1 MSAALWCC
9 QCLPAWQVRACLD
22 AVDEI
27 QKMAELLGLR
37 DECGEGTLGALALAG
52 SCLADNRLNLDVY
65 PDGCR
70 RFLQLFKEQQGEVVQ
85 VEFLRLSSNDCLL
98 DPALGSLPHLKH
110 LKSLVLKGGHA
121 RDEFGS
127 YQHGSLTSLPP
138 DFGNLSCLTHLDL
151 SFNRLSTLPSCIL
164 HLPSLRVL
172 LVSHN
177 SLVTLPEDF
186 GRLSKLT
193 FFSAMKNLLKDL
205 PQSIGEL
212 SMLQNLDLSENALE
226 LLPEQIGDLHNCTE
240 LDLSGN
246 CLLSIPDSL
255 ANLKS
260 LRRLHLHS
268 NLLVTVPASL
278 ASLPN
283 LSRLDLQNNRLRA
296 IPAEIQTLPFVH
308 IRGNP
313 LGKTEPSLQAGNC
326 KASAAVCSAQ
336 LFPHSAQH
344 GVDGLSNLY
353 LLLLPKSYR
362 HRYSHCQKAR
372 KTLCCIR
379 RGQSLHDVINSCIS
393 SGSFTVTSEG
403 CNVFLAC
410 GTRFYFPPGAA
421 SDPLKIHFRSFIPD
435 LQWVKL
441 RHHDVLLSR
450 VLELQPH
457 GVQFQQ
463 EVQIWMPYI
472 SPQTPHQHEVVVR
485 TFNEQSWSDLKTRVI
500 QRRKS
505 KKCVA
510 HCCVLHF
517 SWFLVVSRL
526 VQNECEVPAEGTLL
540 FSSVDPNIKVIF
552 PPGVTKE
559 PRSVKLQVCMLFAR
573 AAFACWV
580 LEELSEQ
587 CGNLVPDCFAH
598 CAVCHIQVL
607 PVSAEEIQEI
617 TASAEC
623 RASPLLYLSQDST
636 VDFLKPVRIQLPLPP
651 GVTGLNLDRSRLHIL
666 HGDLEGQTWNDITSE
681 VVLEFTHL
689 YAVFE
694 VTHFSWYWLWYT
706 TKTYIGGIAKKVY
719 ERLRLYQVNFI
730 ALQRKK
736 DPEQVLLQCVPK
748 HKVDPVLKK
757 LQDRYRGPEPSDMVE
772 MFEGEQF
779 FAAFERGISIDMDRP
794 DCVDGRL
801 SFIFYS
807 HLKNMKEI
815 YVTSPVDRKGQ
826 AVKGQSLTACF
837 LFAKVSFYRGA
848 VPDSIPEDASRRRK
862 GPDSLWLATLP
873 IKLPQLKPRWDENP
887 GPLYGFSFPPL
898 NLGNAETG
906 YLTQANLLSIARR
919 VGADWQSIGLNL
931 GLTYQQIE
939 RIGYNNREDLNKQ
952 ILDMLFSWA
961 QQNSED
967 PGCVSKLIRAMK
979 ESGRQ
984 DIADEVEAIIELG
997 RQKYSDSIR
1006 RVGLEQES
1014 STEDSA

>member
-1 MSAALWCC
+1 T
-9 QCLPAWQVRACLD
+9 
-22 AVDEI
+22 
-27 QKMAELLGLR
+27 QKMAELLGLGDKCR
-37 DECGEGTLGALALAG
+37 EGASGASALAG

-65 PDGCR
+65 PDGCC
-70 RFLQLFKEQQGEVVQ
+70 RFLQLFKGRRGEVVQ
-85 VEFLRLSSNDCLL
+85 VEFLRLSSNDHLL
-98 DPALGSLPHLKH
+98 GTTLGILPHLKH

-127 YQHGSLTSLPP
+127 CQHGSLTKLPP
-138 DFGNLSCLTHLDL
+138 NIGNLRCLTHLDL
-151 SFNRLSTLPSCIL
+151 SFNNLSTLPSCIL

-177 SLVTLPEDF
+177 SLVALPEDF
-186 GRLSKLT
+186 GSLSKLT
-193 FFSAMKNLLKDL
+193 FFSAMKNQLKDL

-212 SMLQNLDLSENALE
+212 AVLQDLYLSENALE
-226 LLPEQIGDLHNCTE
+226 FLPEEVGNLHNCTE

-246 CLLSIPDSL
+246 CLSSIPDSL
-255 ANLKS
+255 NLKS

-283 LSRLDLQNNRLRA
+283 LSRLDLQNNCLRA
-296 IPAEIQTLPFVH
+296 VPPEIQTLPFVH
-308 IRGNP
+308 LRGNP
-313 LGKTEPSLQAGNC
+313 LGETEPSQQADES
-326 KASAAVCSAQ
+326 SARRLRR
-336 LFPHSAQH
+336 LF
-344 GVDGLSNLY
+344 L
-353 LLLLPKSYR
+353 
-362 HRYSHCQKAR
+362 
-372 KTLCCIR
+372 T
-379 RGQSLHDVINSCIS
+379 
-393 SGSFTVTSEG
+393 SGEDSFSVTSEG
-403 CNVFLAC
+403 CKVVLAC
-410 GTRFYFPPGAA
+410 GIHFYFPPGAA
-421 SDPLKIHFRSFIPD
+421 SHPLRIYFRTLAPDP
-435 LQWVKL
+435 QWVKL
-441 RHHDVLLSR
+441 RHHDVLLSG

-457 GVQFQQ
+457 GVKFQQ
-463 EVQIWMPYI
+463 EVQIRMPYA
-472 SPQTPHQHEVVVR
+472 SPQTLHQREVVVR
-485 TFNEQSWSDLKTRVI
+485 TFSGQSWSDLRTRVE
-500 QRRKS
+500 QKRKS
-505 KKCVA
+505 KKHVA
-510 HCCVLHF
+510 HCSVLHF

-526 VQNECEVPAEGTLL
+526 VQNECKVPTEGTLL
-540 FSSVDPNIKVIF
+540 FSSVDPNIKVTF
-552 PPGVTKE
+552 PPGVTE
-559 PRSVKLQVCMLFAR
+559 ETRSVKL
-573 AAFACWV
+573 
-580 LEELSEQ
+580 
-587 CGNLVPDCFAH
+587 
-598 CAVCHIQVL
+598 QVL
-607 PVSAEEIQEI
+607 PVSAEEMEEI
-617 TASAEC
+617 TADAGC
-623 RASPLLYLSQDST
+623 RASPLLCLSQDSLM
-636 VDFLKPVRIQLPLPP
+636 DFLRPVRIQLPLPP
-651 GVTGLNLDRSRLHIL
+651 GVTGLNLDRSRLHLL
-666 HGDLEGQTWNDITSE
+666 HGDLEGQTWDDITSQ

-719 ERLRLYQVNFI
+719 ERLRMYQVNFI

-826 AVKGQSLTACF
+826 AVKGQ
-837 LFAKVSFYRGA
+837 VSFYRGA
-848 VPDSIPEDASRRRK
+848 IPESIPEDASRRRK

-873 IKLPQLKPRWDENP
+873 IKLPRLKPRWGENP
-887 GPLYGFSFPPL
+887 GPLNGFSFPPL

-919 VGADWQSIGLNL
+919 VGADWQTIGLNL
-931 GLTYQQIE
+931 GLTYHQIE
-939 RIGYNNREDLNKQ
+939 RIGYNNREDLDKQ

-967 PGCVSKLIRAMK
+967 PDCVSKLITAMK
-979 ESGRQ
+979 VSGRQ
-984 DIADEVEAIIELG
+984 DIADEVETIIDLG
-997 RQKYSDSIR
+997 RQKYRESIR

-1014 STEDSA
+1014 STEDSAIAMM

>member
-1 MSAALWCC
+1 T
-9 QCLPAWQVRACLD
+9 
-22 AVDEI
+22 
-27 QKMAELLGLR
+27 QKMAKLLELG
-37 DECGEGTLGALALAG
+37 DKCGEGASRAPVLTG

-65 PDGCR
+65 PDGCH
-70 RFLQLFKEQQGEVVQ
+70 RFLQLFEERRGEVIQ
-85 VEFLRLSSNDCLL
+85 VEFLRLSSNDHLL
-98 DPALGSLPHLKH
+98 GTTLGILPHLKH

-127 YQHGSLTSLPP
+127 CQYGSLTSLPP
-138 DFGNLSCLTHLDL
+138 DVGNLRCLTHLDI
-151 SFNRLSTLPSCIL
+151 SFNSLSTLPSCIL
-164 HLPSLRVL
+164 HLPSLRML

-177 SLVTLPEDF
+177 SLVALPEDF
-186 GRLSKLT
+186 GSLSKLT
-193 FFSAMKNLLKDL
+193 FFSAMKNQLKDL

-212 SMLQNLDLSENALE
+212 AVLQDLDLSENALE
-226 LLPEQIGDLHNCTE
+226 FLPEEVGNLRNCTE

-246 CLLSIPDSL
+246 RLSSIPDSL

-283 LSRLDLQNNRLRA
+283 LSRLDLQNNCLRTV
-296 IPAEIQTLPFVH
+296 PPEIQTSPFV
-308 IRGNP
+308 RLQGNP
-313 LGKTEPSLQAGNC
+313 LGETEPSPQAGNC
-326 KASAAVCSAQ
+326 KASS
-336 LFPHSAQH
+336 LH
-344 GVDGLSNLY
+344 GVT
-353 LLLLPKSYR
+353 
-362 HRYSHCQKAR
+362 H
-372 KTLCCIR
+372 
-379 RGQSLHDVINSCIS
+379 SCIS

-403 CNVFLAC
+403 CKVVLAC
-410 GTRFYFPPGAA
+410 GIHFYFPPGTA
-421 SDPLKIHFRSFIPD
+421 SDPLRIYFRTLAPD
-435 LQWVKL
+435 PQWVKL
-441 RHHDVLLSR
+441 RHHDVLLST

-457 GVQFQQ
+457 GVKFQQ
-463 EVQIWMPYI
+463 EVQIWLPYAP
-472 SPQTPHQHEVVVR
+472 PQTLHQREVVVR
-485 TFNEQSWSDLKTRVI
+485 TFSGQSWSDLRTRVE
-500 QRRKS
+500 QKRKS
-505 KKCVA
+505 KKHVA
-510 HCCVLHF
+510 HCSVLHF

-526 VQNECEVPAEGTLL
+526 VQNECKVPTEGTLL
-540 FSSVDPNIKVIF
+540 FSSVDPNIKVTF
-552 PPGVTKE
+552 PPGVTE
-559 PRSVKLQVCMLFAR
+559 ETRSVKL
-573 AAFACWV
+573 
-580 LEELSEQ
+580 
-587 CGNLVPDCFAH
+587 
-598 CAVCHIQVL
+598 QVL
-607 PVSAEEIQEI
+607 PVSAEEIEEI
-617 TASAEC
+617 TADAGC
-623 RASPLLYLSQDST
+623 RASPLLCLSQDSL
-636 VDFLKPVRIQLPLPP
+636 VDFLRPVRIQLPLPP
-651 GVTGLNLDRSRLHIL
+651 GVTGLNLDRSRLHLL
-666 HGDLEGQTWNDITSE
+666 HGDLEGQTWDDITSQ

-719 ERLRLYQVNFI
+719 ERLRMYQVNFI

-779 FAAFERGISIDMDRP
+779 FAAFERGICIDMDRP

-801 SFIFYS
+801 LFIFYS

-826 AVKGQSLTACF
+826 AVKGQ
-837 LFAKVSFYRGA
+837 VSFYRGA
-848 VPDSIPEDASRRRK
+848 VPESIPEDASRRRK

-873 IKLPQLKPRWDENP
+873 IKLPRLKPRWGENP
-887 GPLYGFSFPPL
+887 GSLNGFSFPPL

-919 VGADWQSIGLNL
+919 MGADWQTIGLNL

-939 RIGYNNREDLNKQ
+939 RIGYNNREDLDKQ

-961 QQNSED
+961 QQNLED
-967 PGCVSKLIRAMK
+967 PDCVNKLITAMK

-984 DIADEVEAIIELG
+984 DIADEVETIIELG
-997 RQKYSDSIR
+997 RQKYRESIR
-1006 RVGLEQES
+1006 RMGLEQES
-1014 STEDSA
+1014 STEDSAIAMM

>member
-1 MSAALWCC
+1 VSMWG
-9 QCLPAWQVRACLD
+9 V
-22 AVDEI
+22 
-27 QKMAELLGLR
+27 
-37 DECGEGTLGALALAG
+37 
-52 SCLADNRLNLDVY
+52 
-65 PDGCR
+65 
-70 RFLQLFKEQQGEVVQ
+70 QLTA
-85 VEFLRLSSNDCLL
+85 RM
-98 DPALGSLPHLKH
+98 
-110 LKSLVLKGGHA
+110 GGHFLFQPA
-121 RDEFGS
+121 
-127 YQHGSLTSLPP
+127 
-138 DFGNLSCLTHLDL
+138 
-151 SFNRLSTLPSCIL
+151 
-164 HLPSLRVL
+164 
-172 LVSHN
+172 
-177 SLVTLPEDF
+177 
-186 GRLSKLT
+186 
-193 FFSAMKNLLKDL
+193 
-205 PQSIGEL
+205 
-212 SMLQNLDLSENALE
+212 
-226 LLPEQIGDLHNCTE
+226 
-240 LDLSGN
+240 
-246 CLLSIPDSL
+246 

-283 LSRLDLQNNRLRA
+283 LSRLDLQNNCLRA
-296 IPAEIQTLPFVH
+296 IPAEIQALPFVH
-308 IRGNP
+308 VRGNP
-313 LGKTEPSLQAGNC
+313 LGETEPSPTRRL
-326 KASAAVCSAQ
+326 KRLFLAS
-336 LFPHSAQH
+336 
-344 GVDGLSNLY
+344 GE
-353 LLLLPKSYR
+353 
-362 HRYSHCQKAR
+362 
-372 KTLCCIR
+372 
-379 RGQSLHDVINSCIS
+379 
-393 SGSFTVTSEG
+393 GSFTVTSEG
-403 CNVFLAC
+403 CRVVLAC
-410 GTRFYFPPGAA
+410 GIRFYFPPGAA
-421 SDPLKIHFRSFIPD
+421 SAPLRIHFRSLTPD
-435 LQWVKL
+435 PQWVKL

-457 GVQFQQ
+457 GIQFQQ
-463 EVQIWMPYI
+463 EVQIWMPFI

-485 TFNEQSWSDLKTRVI
+485 TFSGQSWNDLKTR
-500 QRRKS
+500 
-505 KKCVA
+505 CVA

-526 VQNECEVPAEGTLL
+526 VQNECKVPAEGTLL

-552 PPGVTKE
+552 PPGVTQE
-559 PRSVKLQVCMLFAR
+559 PRNVKLQVCMLF
-573 AAFACWV
+573 
-580 LEELSEQ
+580 E
-587 CGNLVPDCFAH
+587 
-598 CAVCHIQVL
+598 
-607 PVSAEEIQEI
+607 EI
-617 TASAEC
+617 TAHAEC

-636 VDFLKPVRIQLPLPP
+636 MDFLKPVRIQLPLPP
-651 GVTGLNLDRSRLHIL
+651 GVTGLNLDRSRLHVL
-666 HGDLEGQTWNDITSE
+666 HGDPKGQTWNDITSE

-694 VTHFSWYWLWYT
+694 VTHFSWVPHFFKFLVSRYWLWYT

-730 ALQRKK
+730 ALQRKR

-757 LQDRYRGPEPSDMVE
+757 LQDRYRGPEPSDMVD

-815 YVTSPVDRKGQ
+815 Y
-826 AVKGQSLTACF
+826 
-837 LFAKVSFYRGA
+837 VSFYRGA

-887 GPLYGFSFPPL
+887 SPLYGFSFPPL

-939 RIGYNNREDLNKQ
+939 EDLNKQ

-967 PGCVSKLIRAMK
+967 PDCVSKLIRALK

-984 DIADEVEAIIELG
+984 DIADEVEAIVELG
-997 RQKYSDSIR
+997 RQKYSESIR
-1006 RVGLEQES
+1006 RLGLEEWGWLSATGES
-1014 STEDSA
+1014 EPQPRAASK

>member
-1 MSAALWCC
+1 T
-9 QCLPAWQVRACLD
+9 
-22 AVDEI
+22 

-37 DECGEGTLGALALAG
+37 DECGEGASGAPPLGG

-65 PDGCR
+65 PDGCH
-70 RFLQLFKEQQGEVVQ
+70 RFLQLFEARRGEVVQ
-85 VEFLRLSSNDCLL
+85 VELLRLSSNDHLL
-98 DPALGSLPHLKH
+98 GTTLGILPHLKH

-127 YQHGSLTSLPP
+127 CQRGSLTHLPP
-138 DFGNLSCLTHLDL
+138 DIGNLRRLTHLDL
-151 SFNRLSTLPSCIL
+151 SFNSLSTLPSCIL

-177 SLVTLPEDF
+177 SLVALPEDF
-186 GRLSKLT
+186 GSLSKLT
-193 FFSAMKNLLKDL
+193 FFSAMKNQLKDL

-212 SMLQNLDLSENALE
+212 VVLQDLDLSENALE
-226 LLPEQIGDLHNCTE
+226 FLPEEIGKLHSCTE
-240 LDLSGN
+240 MDLSGN
-246 CLLSIPDSL
+246 RLLSIPDSL

-283 LSRLDLQNNRLRA
+283 LSRLDLQNNSLRVV
-296 IPAEIQTLPFVH
+296 PPEIQTSPFVH
-308 IRGNP
+308 LRGNP
-313 LGKTEPSLQAGNC
+313 LGEPEPSLQADESRARGLRRLFL
-326 KASAAVCSAQ
+326 AS
-336 LFPHSAQH
+336 
-344 GVDGLSNLY
+344 GED
-353 LLLLPKSYR
+353 
-362 HRYSHCQKAR
+362 
-372 KTLCCIR
+372 
-379 RGQSLHDVINSCIS
+379 
-393 SGSFTVTSEG
+393 SFTVTSEG
-403 CNVFLAC
+403 CKVVLAC
-410 GTRFYFPPGAA
+410 GIHFYFPPGAT
-421 SDPLKIHFRSFIPD
+421 SDPLRIDFRILAPNP
-435 LQWVKL
+435 QWVKL

-457 GVQFQQ
+457 GVKFQQ
-463 EVQIWMPYI
+463 EVQIWMPYA
-472 SPQTPHQHEVVVR
+472 SPQTLHQREVVVW
-485 TFNEQSWSDLKTRVI
+485 TFSGQSWSDLRTRVE
-500 QRRKS
+500 QKRKS
-505 KKCVA
+505 KKPVA
-510 HCCVLHF
+510 HCSVLHF

-526 VQNECEVPAEGTLL
+526 VQNECRVPTEGTLL
-540 FSSVDPNIKVIF
+540 FSSVDPNIKVTF
-552 PPGVTKE
+552 PPGVTE
-559 PRSVKLQVCMLFAR
+559 ETRSVKL
-573 AAFACWV
+573 
-580 LEELSEQ
+580 
-587 CGNLVPDCFAH
+587 
-598 CAVCHIQVL
+598 QVL
-607 PVSAEEIQEI
+607 PVSAEEIEEL
-617 TASAEC
+617 TGAAGC
-623 RASPLLYLSQDST
+623 RASPLLCLSQDSA
-636 VDFLKPVRIQLPLPP
+636 VDFLRPVRIQLPLPP
-651 GVTGLNLDRSRLHIL
+651 GVTGLNLDRSRLHLL
-666 HGDLEGQTWNDITSE
+666 HGDLEGQTWDDITSQ

-719 ERLRLYQVNFI
+719 ERLRMYQVNFI

-826 AVKGQSLTACF
+826 AVKGQ
-837 LFAKVSFYRGA
+837 VSFYRGA
-848 VPDSIPEDASRRRK
+848 VPASVPEEASRRRK
-862 GPDSLWLATLP
+862 GRDSLWLATLP
-873 IKLPQLKPRWDENP
+873 IKLPRLKPCWSENP
-887 GPLYGFSFPPL
+887 HPLNGFSFPPL

-919 VGADWQSIGLNL
+919 VGADWQTIGLNL
-931 GLTYQQIE
+931 GLTYPQIE
-939 RIGYNNREDLNKQ
+939 RIGYNNREDLDKQ
-952 ILDMLFSWA
+952 ILEMLFSWA

-967 PGCVSKLIRAMK
+967 PDCVSKLVRAMK

-984 DIADEVEAIIELG
+984 DIADEVETIIELG
-997 RQKYSDSIR
+997 RRKYRESIR

-1014 STEDSA
+1014 STEDSAIAMT

>member
-1 MSAALWCC
+1 MSAAL
-9 QCLPAWQVRACLD
+9 CLPAWQVRACLD
-22 AVDEI
+22 PVDEM

-37 DECGEGTLGALALAG
+37 DECGEGTLGAPALAG

-98 DPALGSLPHLKH
+98 ETTLDSLPHLKH

-138 DFGNLSCLTHLDL
+138 DVGNLSCLTHLDL
-151 SFNRLSTLPSCIL
+151 SFNRLSTLPNCIL
-164 HLPSLRVL
+164 QLPSLRVL

-186 GRLSKLT
+186 GCLSKLT
-193 FFSAMKNLLKDL
+193 FFSAMKNQLKDL

-212 SMLQNLDLSENALE
+212 SMLQDLDLSENALE
-226 LLPEQIGDLHNCTE
+226 LLPEEVGNLHNCTE

-246 CLLSIPDSL
+246 RLLNIPDSL
-255 ANLKS
+255 
-260 LRRLHLHS
+260 
-268 NLLVTVPASL
+268 
-278 ASLPN
+278 
-283 LSRLDLQNNRLRA
+283 
-296 IPAEIQTLPFVH
+296 
-308 IRGNP
+308 
-313 LGKTEPSLQAGNC
+313 
-326 KASAAVCSAQ
+326 
-336 LFPHSAQH
+336 
-344 GVDGLSNLY
+344 
-353 LLLLPKSYR
+353 
-362 HRYSHCQKAR
+362 
-372 KTLCCIR
+372 
-379 RGQSLHDVINSCIS
+379 
-393 SGSFTVTSEG
+393 G
-403 CNVFLAC
+403 CRVVLAC
-410 GTRFYFPPGAA
+410 GIRFYFPPGAA
-421 SDPLKIHFRSFIPD
+421 SDPLKIHFRSLTPD
-435 LQWVKL
+435 PQWVKL
-441 RHHDVLLSR
+441 RHHDVLLSG

-472 SPQTPHQHEVVVR
+472 SPQSPHQHEVVVR
-485 TFNEQSWSDLKTRVI
+485 TFSGQSWSDLKTRVK
-500 QRRKS
+500 RKRKS

-526 VQNECEVPAEGTLL
+526 VQNECKVPAEGTLL

-559 PRSVKLQVCMLFAR
+559 PRSVKLQV
-573 AAFACWV
+573 
-580 LEELSEQ
+580 
-587 CGNLVPDCFAH
+587 
-598 CAVCHIQVL
+598 L

-617 TASAEC
+617 TANAGC
-623 RASPLLYLSQDST
+623 RASPLLYLSQDSA

-651 GVTGLNLDRSRLHIL
+651 GVTGLNLDQSRLHIL

-748 HKVDPVLKK
+748 HKVEPVLKK

-826 AVKGQSLTACF
+826 AVKGQ
-837 LFAKVSFYRGA
+837 VSFYRGA
-848 VPDSIPEDASRRRK
+848 VPDNIPEDASRRRK

-887 GPLYGFSFPPL
+887 GPLCGFSFPPL

-967 PGCVSKLIRAMK
+967 PGCVSKLIAAMK

-997 RQKYSDSIR
+997 RQKYSESIR

-1014 STEDSA
+1014 STEDSAIAMV

>member
-1 MSAALWCC
+1 T
-9 QCLPAWQVRACLD
+9 
-22 AVDEI
+22 
-27 QKMAELLGLR
+27 QKMADLLGLG
-37 DECGEGTLGALALAG
+37 DACGEGALGATVLAG

-70 RFLQLFKEQQGEVVQ
+70 RFLQLLEVQRGEVVQ
-85 VEFLRLSSNDCLL
+85 VEFLRLSTNDHLL
-98 DPALGSLPHLKH
+98 DTTLGILPHLKH

-127 YQHGSLTSLPP
+127 CQHGSLTNLPP
-138 DFGNLSCLTHLDL
+138 DIGNLKCLTHLDL
-151 SFNRLSTLPSCIL
+151 SFNSLSTLPSCIL

-177 SLVTLPEDF
+177 SLVALPEDF
-186 GRLSKLT
+186 GSLSKLT
-193 FFSAMKNLLKDL
+193 FFSAMKNQLKDL

-212 SMLQNLDLSENALE
+212 TELQDLDLSENALE
-226 LLPEQIGDLHNCTE
+226 FLPEEIGNLHSCRE

-246 CLLSIPDSL
+246 CLSSIPDSI

-283 LSRLDLQNNRLRA
+283 LSRLDLQNNCLRA
-296 IPAEIQTLPFVH
+296 VPPEIQTSPFVH
-308 IRGNP
+308 LRGNP
-313 LGKTEPSLQAGNC
+313 LGETEPSPQADESSTREL
-326 KASAAVCSAQ
+326 KRLFLAS
-336 LFPHSAQH
+336 
-344 GVDGLSNLY
+344 GED
-353 LLLLPKSYR
+353 
-362 HRYSHCQKAR
+362 
-372 KTLCCIR
+372 
-379 RGQSLHDVINSCIS
+379 
-393 SGSFTVTSEG
+393 SFTVTSEG
-403 CNVFLAC
+403 CKVVLAC
-410 GTRFYFPPGAA
+410 GIHFSFPPGAA
-421 SDPLKIHFRSFIPD
+421 SDPLRIYFRTLAPD
-435 LQWVKL
+435 PQWVKL

-457 GVQFQQ
+457 GVKFQQ
-463 EVQIWMPYI
+463 EVQIWMPCAF
-472 SPQTPHQHEVVVR
+472 PQTLHQREVVVR
-485 TFNEQSWSDLKTRVI
+485 TFNGQSWSDLRTRVE
-500 QRRKS
+500 QKRKS
-505 KKCVA
+505 KKYVA
-510 HCCVLHF
+510 HCSVLHF

-526 VQNECEVPAEGTLL
+526 VQNECKVPAEGTLL
-540 FSSVDPNIKVIF
+540 FSSVDPNIKVTF
-552 PPGVTKE
+552 PAGVTE
-559 PRSVKLQVCMLFAR
+559 GTRSVKL
-573 AAFACWV
+573 
-580 LEELSEQ
+580 
-587 CGNLVPDCFAH
+587 
-598 CAVCHIQVL
+598 QVL
-607 PVSAEEIQEI
+607 PVSAEEIEEI
-617 TASAEC
+617 TADAGC
-623 RASPLLYLSQDST
+623 RASPLLCLSQDSLL
-636 VDFLKPVRIQLPLPP
+636 DFLRPVRIQLPLPP
-651 GVTGLNLDRSRLHIL
+651 GVTGLNLDRSRLHLL
-666 HGDLEGQTWNDITSE
+666 HGDLEGQTWDDITSQ

-719 ERLRLYQVNFI
+719 ERLRMYQVNFI

-826 AVKGQSLTACF
+826 AVKGQ
-837 LFAKVSFYRGA
+837 VSFYRGA
-848 VPDSIPEDASRRRK
+848 IPESIPEDASRRRK

-873 IKLPQLKPRWDENP
+873 IKLPRLKPRWGENS
-887 GPLYGFSFPPL
+887 GPLNGFSFPPL

-919 VGADWQSIGLNL
+919 VGTDWQTIGLNL

-939 RIGYNNREDLNKQ
+939 RIGYNNREDLDKQ

-961 QQNSED
+961 QQNNED
-967 PGCVSKLIRAMK
+967 PECVNKLITAMK

-984 DIADEVEAIIELG
+984 DIADEVETIIELG
-997 RQKYSDSIR
+997 RQKYRESIR

-1014 STEDSA
+1014 STEDSAIAMM

>member
-1 MSAALWCC
+1 M
-9 QCLPAWQVRACLD
+9 
-22 AVDEI
+22 
-27 QKMAELLGLR
+27 QKMAELLGLG
-37 DECGEGTLGALALAG
+37 DECREGASGAPVLAG

-65 PDGCR
+65 PDGCHW
-70 RFLQLFKEQQGEVVQ
+70 FLQLFERRQGEVVQ
-85 VEFLRLSSNDCLL
+85 VEFLRLSSNDHLL
-98 DPALGSLPHLKH
+98 GTTLGILPNLKH

-127 YQHGSLTSLPP
+127 CQHGSLTSLPR
-138 DFGNLSCLTHLDL
+138 DLGNLRCLTHLDL
-151 SFNRLSTLPSCIL
+151 SFNSLYTLPSCIL

-177 SLVTLPEDF
+177 SLVALPEDF
-186 GRLSKLT
+186 GSLSKLT
-193 FFSAMKNLLKDL
+193 FFSAMKNQLKDL
-205 PQSIGEL
+205 PPSIGEL
-212 SMLQNLDLSENALE
+212 AVLQDLDLSENALE
-226 LLPEQIGDLHNCTE
+226 VLPEEVGNLHNCTE

-246 CLLSIPDSL
+246 RLSSIPDSF

-268 NLLVTVPASL
+268 NLLVTVPALL

-283 LSRLDLQNNRLRA
+283 LSRLDLQNNCLRA
-296 IPAEIQTLPFVH
+296 VPPEIQTSPFVCL
-308 IRGNP
+308 RGNP
-313 LGKTEPSLQAGNC
+313 LGETEPSPQADESSAGGLRRLFL
-326 KASAAVCSAQ
+326 AS
-336 LFPHSAQH
+336 
-344 GVDGLSNLY
+344 GED
-353 LLLLPKSYR
+353 
-362 HRYSHCQKAR
+362 
-372 KTLCCIR
+372 
-379 RGQSLHDVINSCIS
+379 
-393 SGSFTVTSEG
+393 SFTVTSEG
-403 CNVFLAC
+403 CKVVLAC
-410 GTRFYFPPGAA
+410 GIHFYFPPGAA
-421 SDPLKIHFRSFIPD
+421 SDSLQIYFRTLAPD
-435 LQWVKL
+435 PQWVKL
-441 RHHDVLLSR
+441 RHHDILLSR

-457 GVQFQQ
+457 GVKFQQ
-463 EVQIWMPYI
+463 EVQIWMPYA
-472 SPQTPHQHEVVVR
+472 SPQTLHEREVVVR
-485 TFNEQSWSDLKTRVI
+485 TFSGQSWSDLRTRVE
-500 QRRKS
+500 QKRKL
-505 KKCVA
+505 KHVA
-510 HCCVLHF
+510 HCSVLHF

-526 VQNECEVPAEGTLL
+526 VQNECKVPTEGTLL
-540 FSSVDPNIKVIF
+540 FSSVDPNIKVTF
-552 PPGVTKE
+552 PPGVTE
-559 PRSVKLQVCMLFAR
+559 ETRSVKL
-573 AAFACWV
+573 
-580 LEELSEQ
+580 
-587 CGNLVPDCFAH
+587 
-598 CAVCHIQVL
+598 QVL
-607 PVSAEEIQEI
+607 PVSAEEIEEI
-617 TASAEC
+617 TADAGC
-623 RASPLLYLSQDST
+623 RASPLLYLSQDSL
-636 VDFLKPVRIQLPLPP
+636 VDFLRPVRIQLPLPP
-651 GVTGLNLDRSRLHIL
+651 GVTGLNLDRSRLHLL
-666 HGDLEGQTWNDITSE
+666 HGNLEGQTWDDITGQ

-719 ERLRLYQVNFI
+719 ERLRMYQVNFI

-736 DPEQVLLQCVPK
+736 DPEQVLLQCIPK

-826 AVKGQSLTACF
+826 AVKGQ
-837 LFAKVSFYRGA
+837 VSFYRGA
-848 VPDSIPEDASRRRK
+848 VPESIPEDASRRRK

-873 IKLPQLKPRWDENP
+873 IKLPRLKPRWGENP
-887 GPLYGFSFPPL
+887 GPLNGCFFPPL

-919 VGADWQSIGLNL
+919 VGADWQTIGLNL

-939 RIGYNNREDLNKQ
+939 RIGYNNREDLDKQ

-967 PGCVSKLIRAMK
+967 PDCVSKLITAMK

-984 DIADEVEAIIELG
+984 DIADEVDTIIELG
-997 RQKYSDSIR
+997 RQKYRESIR

-1014 STEDSA
+1014 STEDSAIAMM

>member
-1 MSAALWCC
+1 M
-9 QCLPAWQVRACLD
+9 
-22 AVDEI
+22 
-27 QKMAELLGLR
+27 QKMAELLGLQ
-37 DECGEGTLGALALAG
+37 DECGEGTSGAPTLTG

-65 PDGCR
+65 RDGCR
-70 RFLQLFKEQQGEVVQ
+70 RFLQLFKEQRGEVVQ
-85 VEFLRLSSNDCLL
+85 VEFLRLSSNDCLF
-98 DPALGSLPHLKH
+98 DTTLGSLPHLKH

-127 YQHGSLTSLPP
+127 YQHGSLTNLPP
-138 DFGNLSCLTHLDL
+138 DFGNLRCLTHLDL
-151 SFNRLSTLPSCIL
+151 GFNRLSTLPRCIL

-186 GRLSKLT
+186 GCLSKLT
-193 FFSAMKNLLKDL
+193 FFSARRNQLKDL

-212 SMLQNLDLSENALE
+212 SMLKDLDLSENALE
-226 LLPEQIGDLHNCTE
+226 LLPEELGNLHNCTE

-246 CLLSIPDSL
+246 CLSSIPDSL

-283 LSRLDLQNNRLRA
+283 LSRLDLQNNCLRT

-308 IRGNP
+308 VRGNP
-313 LGKTEPSLQAGNC
+313 LGETEPSPQAGL
-326 KASAAVCSAQ
+326 KS
-336 LFPHSAQH
+336 
-344 GVDGLSNLY
+344 LY
-353 LLLLPKSYR
+353 N
-362 HRYSHCQKAR
+362 
-372 KTLCCIR
+372 
-379 RGQSLHDVINSCIS
+379 VIHSCIS

-403 CNVFLAC
+403 CSVVLAC
-410 GTRFYFPPGAA
+410 GIHFYFPPGAT
-421 SDPLKIHFRSFIPD
+421 SHPLRINFRSLTPD
-435 LQWVKL
+435 PQWVKL
-441 RHHDVLLSR
+441 RHHDVLLSK

-457 GVQFQQ
+457 GFQFQQ
-463 EVQIWMPYI
+463 EVQIRMPYI

-485 TFNEQSWSDLKTRVI
+485 TFSGQSWSDLRTIVKK
-500 QRRKS
+500 RKA
-505 KKCVA
+505 KRCEA
-510 HCCVLHF
+510 QCCVLHF

-526 VQNECEVPAEGTLL
+526 VQNECKVPAEGTLL

-559 PRSVKLQVCMLFAR
+559 PRSVKLQV
-573 AAFACWV
+573 
-580 LEELSEQ
+580 
-587 CGNLVPDCFAH
+587 
-598 CAVCHIQVL
+598 L
-607 PVSAEEIQEI
+607 PVSAEEVQEI
-617 TASAEC
+617 TANAEC

-651 GVTGLNLDRSRLHIL
+651 EVTGLNLVRSRLHIL
-666 HGDLEGQTWNDITSE
+666 HGDLEGKSWNDITNE

-694 VTHFSWYWLWYT
+694 VTHFSWYWLWYS

-736 DPEQVLLQCVPK
+736 DPEQVLLQCVPN
-748 HKVDPVLKK
+748 HKVDPVLRK

-826 AVKGQSLTACF
+826 AVKGQ
-837 LFAKVSFYRGA
+837 VSFYRGA

-862 GPDSLWLATLP
+862 GPDSRWLATLP

-939 RIGYNNREDLNKQ
+939 RIDYNNREDLNKQ

-967 PGCVSKLIRAMK
+967 PDCVSKLITAMK

-997 RQKYSDSIR
+997 RQKYSESIR

-1014 STEDSA
+1014 STEDSAIALM

>member
-1 MSAALWCC
+1 M
-9 QCLPAWQVRACLD
+9 
-22 AVDEI
+22 
-27 QKMAELLGLR
+27 QKMAELLRLR
-37 DECGEGTLGALALAG
+37 DECREGTLGAPALSG

-65 PDGCR
+65 PDGCC
-70 RFLQLFKEQQGEVVQ
+70 RFLQLFKEQQGEVIQ
-85 VEFLRLSSNDCLL
+85 VEFLRLSSNDHLL
-98 DPALGSLPHLKH
+98 GTMLGSLPYLKH
-110 LKSLVLKGGHA
+110 LKSLVLKGGLA
-121 RDEFGS
+121 RDKFGS
-127 YQHGSLTSLPP
+127 CQHGSLTSLPQ
-138 DFGNLSCLTHLDL
+138 DFGNLRYLTHLDL

-164 HLPSLRVL
+164 HLSSLRQL

-177 SLVTLPEDF
+177 SLVALPEDF
-186 GRLSKLT
+186 GCLSKLT
-193 FFSAMKNLLKDL
+193 FFSAMKNQLKGL
-205 PQSIGEL
+205 PLSIGEL
-212 SMLQNLDLSENALE
+212 SMLQDLDLSENALE
-226 LLPEQIGDLHNCTE
+226 LLPEEVGNLRNCTE

-246 CLLSIPDSL
+246 RLSSVPDSF

-283 LSRLDLQNNRLRA
+283 LSRLDLQNNCLRT
-296 IPAEIQTLPFVH
+296 IPADIQALPFVH
-308 IRGNP
+308 LRGNP
-313 LGKTEPSLQAGNC
+313 LGGAEPSLQADESSARGLQRLFL
-326 KASAAVCSAQ
+326 AS
-336 LFPHSAQH
+336 
-344 GVDGLSNLY
+344 GEN
-353 LLLLPKSYR
+353 
-362 HRYSHCQKAR
+362 
-372 KTLCCIR
+372 
-379 RGQSLHDVINSCIS
+379 
-393 SGSFTVTSEG
+393 SFTVTSKG
-403 CNVFLAC
+403 CKVVLAC
-410 GTRFYFPPGAA
+410 GIHFYFPPGAA
-421 SDPLKIHFRSFIPD
+421 SDPLRIYFRSLAPD
-435 LQWVKL
+435 PQWVKL

-457 GVQFQQ
+457 GVKFQQ
-463 EVQIWMPYI
+463 EVQIWMPFV
-472 SPQTPHQHEVVVR
+472 SPQTLHQHEVVVR
-485 TFNEQSWSDLKTRVI
+485 TFSGQSWSDLRTRVE
-500 QRRKS
+500 QKRKS
-505 KKCVA
+505 KKPVA
-510 HCCVLHF
+510 HCSVLHF

-559 PRSVKLQVCMLFAR
+559 TRSVKM
-573 AAFACWV
+573 
-580 LEELSEQ
+580 
-587 CGNLVPDCFAH
+587 
-598 CAVCHIQVL
+598 QVL
-607 PVSAEEIQEI
+607 PISAEDAEEI
-617 TASAEC
+617 TANAEC
-623 RASPLLYLSQDST
+623 RASPLLCLSQDSL

-651 GVTGLNLDRSRLHIL
+651 GVTGLNLDRSRLHLL
-666 HGDLEGQTWNDITSE
+666 HGDLEGQTWDDITSQ

-706 TKTYIGGIAKKVY
+706 TKTYIGGLAKKVY

-815 YVTSPVDRKGQ
+815 YVTSPMDRKGQ
-826 AVKGQSLTACF
+826 AVKGQ
-837 LFAKVSFYRGA
+837 VSFYRGA
-848 VPDSIPEDASRRRK
+848 IPENIPEDASRRRK

-873 IKLPQLKPRWDENP
+873 IKLPRLKPRWEENP
-887 GPLYGFSFPPL
+887 GPLFGFSFPPL

-906 YLTQANLLSIARR
+906 YLTQANLLGIARR
-919 VGADWQSIGLNL
+919 VGADWQTIGLNL

-939 RIGYNNREDLNKQ
+939 RIGYNNREDLDKQ

-967 PGCVSKLIRAMK
+967 PDCVSKLIRAMK

-984 DIADEVEAIIELG
+984 DIADEVETIIDLG
-997 RQKYSDSIR
+997 RQKYSESIC

-1014 STEDSA
+1014 STEDSAIAM

>member
-1 MSAALWCC
+1 M
-9 QCLPAWQVRACLD
+9 
-22 AVDEI
+22 
-27 QKMAELLGLR
+27 QKMAELLGR
-37 DECGEGTLGALALAG
+37 GDECGEGTLEAPALAG

-70 RFLQLFKEQQGEVVQ
+70 WFLHLFKRRRGEVVQ
-85 VEFLRLSSNDCLL
+85 VEFLRLSSNDRLL
-98 DPALGSLPHLKH
+98 GATLGILPHLKH
-110 LKSLVLKGGHA
+110 LKSLMLKGGHA

-127 YQHGSLTSLPP
+127 CQHGSLTSLPP
-138 DFGNLSCLTHLDL
+138 DVGNLRCLTHLDL
-151 SFNRLSTLPSCIL
+151 SFNSLSTLPSCIL
-164 HLPSLRVL
+164 HLPSLCVL
-172 LVSHN
+172 VVSHN
-177 SLVTLPEDF
+177 SLVALPENF
-186 GRLSKLT
+186 GSLSKLT
-193 FFSAMKNLLKDL
+193 FFSAMKNQLKDL

-212 SMLQNLDLSENALE
+212 AVLQDLDLSENALE
-226 LLPEQIGDLHNCTE
+226 FLPEEIGNLHNCTE

-246 CLLSIPDSL
+246 HLSSIPDSL

-283 LSRLDLQNNRLRA
+283 LSRLDLQNNCLRA
-296 IPAEIQTLPFVH
+296 VPPEIQTSPFVH
-308 IRGNP
+308 LRGNP
-313 LGKTEPSLQAGNC
+313 LGETESSPQAVL
-326 KASAAVCSAQ
+326 K
-336 LFPHSAQH
+336 
-344 GVDGLSNLY
+344 
-353 LLLLPKSYR
+353 
-362 HRYSHCQKAR
+362 
-372 KTLCCIR
+372 
-379 RGQSLHDVINSCIS
+379 SLHSVKHEYIS
-393 SGSFTVTSEG
+393 SGSFNVTSEG
-403 CNVFLAC
+403 CKVVLAC
-410 GTRFYFPPGAA
+410 GIRFYFPPGAA
-421 SDPLKIHFRSFIPD
+421 SDPLQIYFRTLAPD
-435 LQWVKL
+435 PQCVKL

-457 GVQFQQ
+457 GVKFQQ
-463 EVQIWMPYI
+463 KVQIWMPYA
-472 SPQTPHQHEVVVR
+472 SPQTLHQREVVVR
-485 TFNEQSWSDLKTRVI
+485 TFSGQNWSDLSTRVK
-500 QRRKS
+500 QKRKS
-505 KKCVA
+505 KKHVA
-510 HCCVLHF
+510 HCSVLHF

-526 VQNECEVPAEGTLL
+526 VQNECKVPTEGTLL

-552 PPGVTKE
+552 PPGVTE
-559 PRSVKLQVCMLFAR
+559 ETRNVKLQV
-573 AAFACWV
+573 
-580 LEELSEQ
+580 
-587 CGNLVPDCFAH
+587 
-598 CAVCHIQVL
+598 L
-607 PVSAEEIQEI
+607 PISVEEIEEI
-617 TASAEC
+617 TAEAGC
-623 RASPLLYLSQDST
+623 RASPLLCLSQDSL
-636 VDFLKPVRIQLPLPP
+636 VDFLRPVRIQLPLPP
-651 GVTGLNLDRSRLHIL
+651 GVTGLNLDQSRLHL
-666 HGDLEGQTWNDITSE
+666 LRGDMEGKTWDDITSQ

-719 ERLRLYQVNFI
+719 ERLRMYQVNFI

-779 FAAFERGISIDMDRP
+779 FAAFERGINIDMDRP

-826 AVKGQSLTACF
+826 AVKGQ
-837 LFAKVSFYRGA
+837 VSFYRGA

-873 IKLPQLKPRWDENP
+873 IKLPQLKPRWGENL
-887 GPLYGFSFPPL
+887 GPPNGLSFPPL

-906 YLTQANLLSIARR
+906 YLTQTNLLSIARR
-919 VGADWQSIGLNL
+919 VGADWQTIGLNL

-939 RIGYNNREDLNKQ
+939 RIGYNNREDLDKQ

-967 PGCVSKLIRAMK
+967 PDCVSKLITAMK

-984 DIADEVEAIIELG
+984 DIADEVETIIALG
-997 RQKYSDSIR
+997 QQKYRESIR

>member
-1 MSAALWCC
+1 M
-9 QCLPAWQVRACLD
+9 
-22 AVDEI
+22 

-37 DECGEGTLGALALAG
+37 DECEEGTVGAPALAG

-98 DPALGSLPHLKH
+98 DTTLGSLPHLKH
-110 LKSLVLKGGHA
+110 LKSLVLKGGLA

-138 DFGNLSCLTHLDL
+138 DFGDLRCLTHLDL

-177 SLVTLPEDF
+177 SLMTLPEDF
-186 GRLSKLT
+186 GSLSKLT
-193 FFSAMKNLLKDL
+193 FFSAMKNQLKDL

-212 SMLQNLDLSENALE
+212 SLLQDLDLSENALE
-226 LLPEQIGDLHNCTE
+226 LLPEEVGNLHNCTE

-246 CLLSIPDSL
+246 RLLSIPESL
-255 ANLKS
+255 EQKS
-260 LRRLHLHS
+260 LH
-268 NLLVTVPASL
+268 N
-278 ASLPN
+278 
-283 LSRLDLQNNRLRA
+283 
-296 IPAEIQTLPFVH
+296 
-308 IRGNP
+308 
-313 LGKTEPSLQAGNC
+313 
-326 KASAAVCSAQ
+326 
-336 LFPHSAQH
+336 
-344 GVDGLSNLY
+344 
-353 LLLLPKSYR
+353 
-362 HRYSHCQKAR
+362 
-372 KTLCCIR
+372 
-379 RGQSLHDVINSCIS
+379 VINSCMS

-403 CNVFLAC
+403 CRVVLAC
-410 GTRFYFPPGAA
+410 GIHFYFPPGAA
-421 SDPLKIHFRSFIPD
+421 SDPVRIHFRSLTPD
-435 LQWVKL
+435 PQWVKL

-472 SPQTPHQHEVVVR
+472 SPQTPHQNEVVVR
-485 TFNEQSWSDLKTRVI
+485 TFSGQSWNDLKTRVK
-500 QRRKS
+500 QKRKS

-526 VQNECEVPAEGTLL
+526 VQNECKVPAEGTLL

-559 PRSVKLQVCMLFAR
+559 PRSVKL
-573 AAFACWV
+573 
-580 LEELSEQ
+580 
-587 CGNLVPDCFAH
+587 
-598 CAVCHIQVL
+598 
-607 PVSAEEIQEI
+607 
-617 TASAEC
+617 
-623 RASPLLYLSQDST
+623 QDST

-730 ALQRKK
+730 ALQRKR

-826 AVKGQSLTACF
+826 AVKGQ
-837 LFAKVSFYRGA
+837 VSFYRGA
-848 VPDSIPEDASRRRK
+848 VPESIPEDASRRRK

-873 IKLPQLKPRWDENP
+873 IKLPKEGDVTVEAECPDTVLYEKKECSFSLFFLTQQLKPRDENP

-967 PGCVSKLIRAMK
+967 PDCVRKLITAMK

-997 RQKYSDSIR
+997 RQKYSESIR
-1006 RVGLEQES
+1006 RLGLEQES
-1014 STEDSA
+1014 STEDSAIAMM

>member
-1 MSAALWCC
+1 MRRAGLASPQRGRSVTHCPRLFCGTRAAAWAAALLVPGRGRRGLPGRPGLSAQEELRTGGVAHRRERVARPGPGRLGVRSPASHLSASSLSRLHCGAASA
-9 QCLPAWQVRACLD
+9 LPAWQVRACPD
-22 AVDEI
+22 PVDKM
-27 QKMAELLGLR
+27 QKMAELLGLG
-37 DECGEGTLGALALAG
+37 DECREGTPEAPATAG

-70 RFLQLFKEQQGEVVQ
+70 WFLQLFERRRGEVVQ
-85 VEFLRLSSNDCLL
+85 VEFLRLSSNDHLL
-98 DPALGSLPHLKH
+98 GTTLGILPHLKH

-127 YQHGSLTSLPP
+127 CQLGSLTSLPP
-138 DFGNLSCLTHLDL
+138 DIGNLRCLTHLDL
-151 SFNRLSTLPSCIL
+151 SFNSLSTLPSCIL
-164 HLPSLRVL
+164 HLPSLCVL

-177 SLVTLPEDF
+177 SLVALPKNFDS
-186 GRLSKLT
+186 LSKLT
-193 FFSAMKNLLKDL
+193 FFSAMKNQLKDL

-212 SMLQNLDLSENALE
+212 AVLQNLDLSENALE
-226 LLPEQIGDLHNCTE
+226 FLPEEVGNLHNCTE

-246 CLLSIPDSL
+246 RLSSIPDSL

-283 LSRLDLQNNRLRA
+283 LSRLDLQNNCLRA
-296 IPAEIQTLPFVH
+296 VPPEIQTSPFVH
-308 IRGNP
+308 LRGNP
-313 LGKTEPSLQAGNC
+313 LGETEPSPQADES
-326 KASAAVCSAQ
+326 SAGELRR
-336 LFPHSAQH
+336 LF
-344 GVDGLSNLY
+344 
-353 LLLLPKSYR
+353 LP
-362 HRYSHCQKAR
+362 
-372 KTLCCIR
+372 
-379 RGQSLHDVINSCIS
+379 
-393 SGSFTVTSEG
+393 SGEDSFTVTSEG
-403 CNVFLAC
+403 CKVVLAC
-410 GTRFYFPPGAA
+410 GIRFYFPPGAA
-421 SDPLKIHFRSFIPD
+421 SDPLQIYFRTLAPD
-435 LQWVKL
+435 PQCVKL

-457 GVQFQQ
+457 GVKFQQ
-463 EVQIWMPYI
+463 VQIWMPYA
-472 SPQTPHQHEVVVR
+472 SPQTLHQREVVVR
-485 TFNEQSWSDLKTRVI
+485 TFSGQNWSDLSTRVK
-500 QRRKS
+500 QKRKS
-505 KKCVA
+505 KKHMA
-510 HCCVLHF
+510 HCSVLHF

-526 VQNECEVPAEGTLL
+526 VQNECKVPTEGTLL
-540 FSSVDPNIKVIF
+540 FSSVDPNIKVTF
-552 PPGVTKE
+552 PPGVTE
-559 PRSVKLQVCMLFAR
+559 ETRNVKLQV
-573 AAFACWV
+573 
-580 LEELSEQ
+580 
-587 CGNLVPDCFAH
+587 
-598 CAVCHIQVL
+598 L
-607 PVSAEEIQEI
+607 PISAEEIEEI
-617 TASAEC
+617 TADAGC
-623 RASPLLYLSQDST
+623 RASPLLCLSQDSL
-636 VDFLKPVRIQLPLPP
+636 VDFLRPVRIQLPLPP
-651 GVTGLNLDRSRLHIL
+651 GVTGLNLDQSRLHLL
-666 HGDLEGQTWNDITSE
+666 HGDLEGKTWDDITSQ
-681 VVLEFTHL
+681 VVLEFTHI

-706 TKTYIGGIAKKVY
+706 TKTYVGGIAKKVY
-719 ERLRLYQVNFI
+719 ERLRMYQVNFI
-730 ALQRKK
+730 ALQRKR

-757 LQDRYRGPEPSDMVE
+757 LQDRYQGPEPSDMVE

-826 AVKGQSLTACF
+826 AVKGQ
-837 LFAKVSFYRGA
+837 VSFYRAA

-873 IKLPQLKPRWDENP
+873 IKLPRLKPRWGENR
-887 GPLYGFSFPPL
+887 GPPNGFSFPPL

-906 YLTQANLLSIARR
+906 YLTQTNLLSIARR
-919 VGADWQSIGLNL
+919 VGADWQTIGLNL

-939 RIGYNNREDLNKQ
+939 RIGYNNREDLDKQ

-967 PGCVSKLIRAMK
+967 PDCVSKLITAMK

-984 DIADEVEAIIELG
+984 DIADEVETIIELG
-997 RQKYSDSIR
+997 QQKYRESIR

-1014 STEDSA
+1014 STEDSATAMM

>member
-1 MSAALWCC
+1 M
-9 QCLPAWQVRACLD
+9 
-22 AVDEI
+22 

-37 DECGEGTLGALALAG
+37 DECGEGTLGAPALAG

-70 RFLQLFKEQQGEVVQ
+70 RFLQLFEEQQGELVQ

-98 DPALGSLPHLKH
+98 DTTLGSLPHLKH

-121 RDEFGS
+121 RDKFGS
-127 YQHGSLTSLPP
+127 YQHGFLTSLPP
-138 DFGNLSCLTHLDL
+138 DFGNFRCLTHLDL

-177 SLVTLPEDF
+177 SLVTLPEGF
-186 GRLSKLT
+186 GCLSKLT
-193 FFSAMKNLLKDL
+193 FFSAMKNQLKDL

-212 SMLQNLDLSENALE
+212 SMLQDLDLSENALE
-226 LLPEQIGDLHNCTE
+226 LLPEEVGNLHNCTE

-246 CLLSIPDSL
+246 CLSSIPDSL

-283 LSRLDLQNNRLRA
+283 LSRLDLQNNCLRA
-296 IPAEIQTLPFVH
+296 IPAEIQALPFVH
-308 IRGNP
+308 VRGNP
-313 LGKTEPSLQAGNC
+313 LGETEPSPQAGL
-326 KASAAVCSAQ
+326 K
-336 LFPHSAQH
+336 
-344 GVDGLSNLY
+344 
-353 LLLLPKSYR
+353 
-362 HRYSHCQKAR
+362 
-372 KTLCCIR
+372 
-379 RGQSLHDVINSCIS
+379 SLHNVINSCMS

-403 CNVFLAC
+403 CRVVLAC
-410 GTRFYFPPGAA
+410 GIHFYFPPGAA
-421 SDPLKIHFRSFIPD
+421 SAPLRIHFRSLTPD
-435 LQWVKL
+435 PQWVKL

-457 GVQFQQ
+457 GIQFHQ
-463 EVQIWMPYI
+463 EVQISMPYI

-485 TFNEQSWSDLKTRVI
+485 TFSGQSWNDLKTRVK
-500 QRRKS
+500 QKRKS

-526 VQNECEVPAEGTLL
+526 VQNECKVPAEGTLL

-552 PPGVTKE
+552 PPGVTEE
-559 PRSVKLQVCMLFAR
+559 PRSVKL
-573 AAFACWV
+573 
-580 LEELSEQ
+580 
-587 CGNLVPDCFAH
+587 
-598 CAVCHIQVL
+598 QVL

-617 TASAEC
+617 TAHAEC
-623 RASPLLYLSQDST
+623 RASPLLYLSQDSM

-689 YAVFE
+689 YAMFE

-730 ALQRKK
+730 ALQRKR

-826 AVKGQSLTACF
+826 AVKGQ
-837 LFAKVSFYRGA
+837 VSFYRGA

-967 PGCVSKLIRAMK
+967 PDCVGKLITALK

-984 DIADEVEAIIELG
+984 DIADEVEAIVELG
-997 RQKYSDSIR
+997 RQKYSKSIR
-1006 RVGLEQES
+1006 RLGLEQES
-1014 STEDSA
+1014 STEDSATAMI

>member
-1 MSAALWCC
+1 L
-9 QCLPAWQVRACLD
+9 
-22 AVDEI
+22 
-27 QKMAELLGLR
+27 QKMAELLGLGA
-37 DECGEGTLGALALAG
+37 ECGEGAVGAAALAS

-65 PDGCR
+65 PDGCC
-70 RFLQLFKEQQGEVVQ
+70 RFLRLFEERQGEVVQ
-85 VEFLRLSSNDCLL
+85 VEFLRLSSNDPL
-98 DPALGSLPHLKH
+98 LGSTLGILPHLKH

-121 RDEFGS
+121 RDVFGS
-127 YQHGSLTSLPP
+127 CQHGSLTSLPS
-138 DFGNLSCLTHLDL
+138 DFGNLRCLTHLDL
-151 SFNRLSTLPSCIL
+151 SFNKLSTLPRCIL
-164 HLPSLRVL
+164 RLPSLRVL

-177 SLVTLPEDF
+177 RLVALPEAF
-186 GRLSKLT
+186 GSLSKLT
-193 FFSAMKNLLKDL
+193 FFSAMKNQLKDL

-212 SMLQNLDLSENALE
+212 AVLQNLDLSENDLE
-226 LLPEQIGDLHNCTE
+226 SLPEEIGNLHNCTD

-246 CLLSIPDSL
+246 RLSSIPESF

-268 NLLVTVPASL
+268 NLLLTVPASL

-283 LSRLDLQNNRLRA
+283 LSRLDLQNNCLRA
-296 IPAEIQTLPFVH
+296 VPPEIQTAPFVRL
-308 IRGNP
+308 RGNP
-313 LGKTEPSLQAGNC
+313 LGQAEPSPQADESSA
-326 KASAAVCSAQ
+326 KVLPRLFLASEE
-336 LFPHSAQH
+336 
-344 GVDGLSNLY
+344 D
-353 LLLLPKSYR
+353 
-362 HRYSHCQKAR
+362 
-372 KTLCCIR
+372 
-379 RGQSLHDVINSCIS
+379 
-393 SGSFTVTSEG
+393 SFTVTSEG
-403 CNVFLAC
+403 CKVVLAC
-410 GTRFYFPPGAA
+410 GIRFCFPRGAA
-421 SDPLKIHFRSFIPD
+421 SDPLRIFFRTLAPD
-435 LQWVKL
+435 PQWVKL

-457 GVQFQQ
+457 GIKFQQ
-463 EVQIWMPYI
+463 EVQIWMPYA
-472 SPQTPHQHEVVVR
+472 SPQTLHQREVVVR
-485 TFNEQSWSDLKTRVI
+485 TFSGQSWSDLRTKVE
-500 QRRKS
+500 QKRKS
-505 KKCVA
+505 KKHVA
-510 HCCVLHF
+510 HCSVLHF

-526 VQNECEVPAEGTLL
+526 VQNECKVPAEGTLL
-540 FSSVDPNIKVIF
+540 FSSVDPNIKVTF
-552 PPGVTKE
+552 PPGVTAE
-559 PRSVKLQVCMLFAR
+559 TRSVKLQV
-573 AAFACWV
+573 
-580 LEELSEQ
+580 
-587 CGNLVPDCFAH
+587 
-598 CAVCHIQVL
+598 L
-607 PVSAEEIQEI
+607 PVSTEEIEEA
-617 TASAEC
+617 TAAAGC
-623 RASPLLYLSQDST
+623 RASPLLCLSQDSLSA
-636 VDFLKPVRIQLPLPP
+636 FLRPVRIQLPLPP
-651 GVTGLNLDRSRLHIL
+651 GVTGLNLDRSRLHLL
-666 HGDLEGQTWNDITSE
+666 HGDLEGQTWDDITSQ

-719 ERLRLYQVNFI
+719 ERLRMYQVNFI

-826 AVKGQSLTACF
+826 AVKGQ
-837 LFAKVSFYRGA
+837 VSFYRGA
-848 VPDSIPEDASRRRK
+848 IPESIPEDASRRRK

-873 IKLPQLKPRWDENP
+873 IKLPRLRPRWGENP
-887 GPLYGFSFPPL
+887 SPLNGFSFPPL

-919 VGADWQSIGLNL
+919 VGADWQAIGLSL

-939 RIGYNNREDLNKQ
+939 RIGYNNREDLDKQ

-961 QQNSED
+961 QQNMED
-967 PGCVSKLIRAMK
+967 PDCVSKLITAMK

-984 DIADEVEAIIELG
+984 DIADDIEAIIDLG
-997 RQKYSDSIR
+997 RQKYRASIR

-1014 STEDSA
+1014 STEDSAVAMV